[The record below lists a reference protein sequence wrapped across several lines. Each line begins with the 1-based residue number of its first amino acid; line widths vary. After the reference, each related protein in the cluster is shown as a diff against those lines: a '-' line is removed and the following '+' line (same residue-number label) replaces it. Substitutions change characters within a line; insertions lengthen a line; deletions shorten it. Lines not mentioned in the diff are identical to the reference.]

1 MKKLSLTVTIYIVLS
16 LLFVIGN
23 FTAVLASPG
32 RIEDAS
38 FEAVTNWTYSET
50 DLDYIDGAQS
60 STWSTQ
66 GTNSYK
72 LSAAAAGLGK
82 KYTQIAQSNVNFS
95 LLDRF
100 SFDCQL
106 YSDTPNQFEAEVWAD
121 GNKVWS
127 QTVPTSPTN
136 YLQQSVDVSGI
147 TNPAGELIIRVD
159 NPNSTGTFTLTTYFD
174 NIKIWG
180 SHSDATWLNVENSFA
195 GATNHAYM
203 YGENFDDDLGTAT
216 KVGYYDGLN
225 ALKQTDTWTSWSGG
239 TLNWSECLFTDYI
252 GDADPGT
259 WHAVVIQTTDALP
272 PAYADALNHANF
284 VADDAFDVAASAI
297 PEFPEVMAAIGVA
310 GLCFGIYWWMRK
322 RVHGVCGV
330 KP

>member
-23 FTAVLASPG
+23 STAVMASPG

-50 DLDYIDGAQS
+50 DADYDQGSQS
-60 STWSTQ
+60 TTWKTQ
-66 GTNSYK
+66 LTYSYK
-72 LSAAAAGLGK
+72 LSLTNAGVSG

-95 LLDRF
+95 LLDSF

-106 YSDTPNQFEAEVWAD
+106 EADQTNFEAQVWAD
-121 GNKVWS
+121 GTKVWS
-127 QTVPTSPTN
+127 KAVPNSTIE
-136 YLQQSVDVSGI
+136 YLHESVDVSGI
-147 TNPAGELIIRVD
+147 TTTAGDLIFRVD
-159 NPNSTGTFTLTTYFD
+159 NIGATGTYTMACYFD

-180 SHSDATWLNVENSFA
+180 SHSDTAWTTVENSFA

-203 YGENFDDDLGTAT
+203 YGENFDAGTT
-216 KVGYYDGLN
+216 KVGWYDGGGTLR
-225 ALKQTDTWTSWSGG
+225 QTDTSTWGG
-239 TLNWSECLFTDYI
+239 GALNWSECLFTDYI
-252 GDADPGT
+252 GVAAAGN

-272 PAYADALNHANF
+272 AAYADALNHANF
-284 VADDAFDVAASAI
+284 VADDVFDVAASAI

-310 GLCFGIYWWMRK
+310 GLCFGIYYWMRK